1 MCLLLSNTQIYN
13 CHQTSTVEQFTTWHN
28 PMELLELKV
37 PEEDKC
43 MAWKTQTLT
52 EKTWREH
59 ARLAWE
65 LSPVLAV
72 FLPSRL
78 VSITL

>member
-1 MCLLLSNTQIYN
+1 
-13 CHQTSTVEQFTTWHN
+13 
-28 PMELLELKV
+28 MELPELKV
-37 PEEDKC
+37 PDEEKC

-52 EKTWREH
+52 EKTWKEH
-59 ARLAWE
+59 ARLAWD

-78 VSITL
+78 DFLVQNKTCYRKSLEVIKMAAYSLVGS